1 MYMQKTCK
9 CKCSVTVPI
18 NLYMTTAHVAY
29 YIKPFKVLYT
39 MSKQD

>member
-18 NLYMTTAHVAY
+18 NLYMTTAHVKFYNA
-29 YIKPFKVLYT
+29 L
-39 MSKQD
+39 